1 MLLYL
6 EIIQRKKRLID
17 SIAKESHRYRLITNK
32 NENSQVVNILAHD
45 YCTCITLK
53 SPFCNNSRNYMLCN
67 YLKVLTLVGLI
78 EIAFG
83 IPHQVQK
90 MHPNVSHSIKPLYCV
105 CFTPAK

>member
-1 MLLYL
+1 
-6 EIIQRKKRLID
+6 
-17 SIAKESHRYRLITNK
+17 
-32 NENSQVVNILAHD
+32 
-45 YCTCITLK
+45 
-53 SPFCNNSRNYMLCN
+53 MLCN

-105 CFTPAK
+105 CFTTEKERSFINNVNRTFTKRVISCYYLVHFTAACVYKIRIIYNHILNVSPTKTCYKF